1 MRDKRRNI
9 IVFAVLILAA
19 GTVYKIPYLR
29 AVFYDQMIS
38 SLGVTHTELGILSSV
53 YAGVKMVL
61 YIPCGILADR
71 LNTKPLLKSDRSH
84 VVL

>member
-9 IVFAVLILAA
+9 IVFTVLILAA

-53 YAGVKMVL
+53 YAGL
-61 YIPCGILADR
+61 RWYSIF
-71 LNTKPLLKSDRSH
+71 H
-84 VVL
+84 VESWQIVSIQSAFWCFL